1 MSLNKQDIE
10 SRVVDVLK
18 TIFDPEIPVDIYEL
32 GLIYEVKVNDSA
44 FVHILMTL
52 TSPSCPV
59 AETLPVEVEE
69 KVAGIKDVDGAKV
82 EIVFDPP
89 WTKEMMSE
97 EALLELG
104 FM

>member
-1 MSLNKQDIE
+1 LDKKDIE

>member
-1 MSLNKQDIE
+1 MKDALA
-10 SRVVDVLK
+10 VV
-18 TIFDPEIPVDIYEL
+18 PGSEIRRAHVRQ
-32 GLIYEVKVNDSA
+32 GA
-44 FVHILMTL
+44 
-52 TSPSCPV
+52 
-59 AETLPVEVEE
+59 VEVEE

>member
-1 MSLNKQDIE
+1 MSLDKKNIE

-52 TSPSCPV
+52 TAPACPV